1 MHVNIHTF
9 VPQIY
14 NAFVLDT
21 YLQRRLN
28 LIVDVYGL
36 IDFFNGQIFYSFSMA
51 LCSLLHSNYMA
62 SALEH
67 KTQLDP
73 D

>member
-1 MHVNIHTF
+1 MHVNIHT
-9 VPQIY
+9 
-14 NAFVLDT
+14 FVLDT

-36 IDFFNGQIFYSFSMA
+36 IDFFNGQIFYSVWME
-51 LCSLLHSNYMA
+51 LCSLLRSNYMG
-62 SALEH
+62 SAQEH